1 MGRSGIQIRFLGFL
15 LYFLNTLKTVTLE
28 GMRYRT
34 GREQVSKEGLKG
46 LGQEVVSVQTDS
58 KPGWPH
64 FLKQYFWANPV
75 LSCGGLSCGPSSVCP
90 TNLGQTVGVG
100 WERRYQRYCPSFH
113 TCPCAELC
121 GMEGGPPGSM
131 LFHRQRIATG
141 THWADQTTY
150 MKSSTAVNSMTALF

>member
-58 KPGWPH
+58 KPG
-64 FLKQYFWANPV
+64 
-75 LSCGGLSCGPSSVCP
+75 
-90 TNLGQTVGVG
+90 
-100 WERRYQRYCPSFH
+100 
-113 TCPCAELC
+113 
-121 GMEGGPPGSM
+121 
-131 LFHRQRIATG
+131 
-141 THWADQTTY
+141 
-150 MKSSTAVNSMTALF
+150 